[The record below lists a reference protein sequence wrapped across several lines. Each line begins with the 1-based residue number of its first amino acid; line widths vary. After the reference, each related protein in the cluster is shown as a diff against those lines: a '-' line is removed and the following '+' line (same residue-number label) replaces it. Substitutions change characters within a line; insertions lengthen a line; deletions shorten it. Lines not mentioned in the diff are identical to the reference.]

1 MIELKERRR
10 DTVVIS
16 NSTLRRL
23 VLAGNLMQGQVGI
36 EPTSPDKMQEALDT
50 IMAWE
55 RALSQLRGEVAK

>member
-1 MIELKERRR
+1 MTEFKERRR

-36 EPTSPDKMQEALDT
+36 EPISPDRMLVARDT

-55 RALSQLRGEVAK
+55 RALAQLRGEVAK